1 MSEVLRLFVFSLL
14 LAGSLAAAPQRHW
27 EQLKV
32 GISARQT
39 LTLLGRPL
47 LQCRG
52 KGFETWTYDQGAEV
66 LLYGGN
72 AVVGWTAPASANLPV
87 RSLDVWNLQPTDEHY
102 STLYSLLQDPNL
114 MPAARTVPKLDLKP
128 EPENTGTGYE
138 QDLRAGKG

>member
-1 MSEVLRLFVFSLL
+1 MSKVLRLFLLSLL

-72 AVVGWTAPASANLPV
+72 AVVGWTAPASAKLAV
-87 RSLDVWNLQPTDEHY
+87 RSHDVWSLQPTDEYY
-102 STLYSLLQDPNL
+102 STLDSVMEILGTSPPGGTAPKAE
-114 MPAARTVPKLDLKP
+114 PARLPV
-128 EPENTGTGYE
+128 ETGPGYE
-138 QDLRAGKG
+138 QYLRAGKG